1 MDNGYNQ
8 RMKIITVVKTSLCFN
23 MKKKEQV
30 DDRKVQG
37 DISKGGRESYL
48 QVELLPVGLDE
59 LRERWVL
66 RIAQEEAQAGLVL
79 DAVVLQRV
87 LFGHGGDGVETRLL
101 RAEPDH
107 VLALH
112 RVGSR
117 WDRRR

>member
-1 MDNGYNQ
+1 
-8 RMKIITVVKTSLCFN
+8 MKGARC
-23 MKKKEQV
+23 
-30 DDRKVQG
+30 
-37 DISKGGRESYL
+37 RETYL

-87 LFGHGGDGVETRLL
+87 LFGHGGDGVETGLL

-107 VLALH
+107 VLALY
-112 RVGSR
+112 VQSR
-117 WDRRR
+117 